1 MKQLI
6 VYAGANGAGK
16 SSLRAG
22 GTDPVDVE
30 IDPDRIARQ
39 ISPTDPRSVDFA
51 AGKEA
56 LQLFDRTLAEGRSLS
71 LETTLTGRTVLG
83 RMQAA
88 KDAGYDVTLRYV
100 AVRDA
105 TINIDRVQARAV
117 QGGHWIDPDTIRRRV
132 AGSLDNL
139 PAAIAIA
146 DRAVLLDNTG
156 SSHRQ
161 VLEIERGRVL
171 SEVPDPPPWLA
182 GQIPRIAVELERVA
196 RQSRVTP
203 SLSPDGRL
211 VQAALN
217 EKIEREMGHLDAAGR
232 ANVKAEVAR
241 ALVEKEDR
249 EGPVVLS
256 AELRRLAITPEALSP
271 GKSDQ
276 PKMPQPEPIRP
287 GRSRR

>member
-1 MKQLI
+1 MKRLI

-39 ISPTDPRSVDFA
+39 INQSDPRSVDFA

-56 LQLFDRTLAEGRSLS
+56 LRLFDRTLAEGRSLS

-117 QGGHWIDPDTIRRRV
+117 QGGHWIDPETIRRRV

-171 SEVPDPPPWLA
+171 SEVSDPPPWLA

-211 VQAALN
+211 VQAAFS

-232 ANVKAEVAR
+232 ADVKAQVAR
-241 ALVEKEDR
+241 ALVEKEER

-256 AELRRLAITPEALSP
+256 AELRRLATAPEPLP
-271 GKSDQ
+271 GKSD
-276 PKMPQPEPIRP
+276 KPEPP
-287 GRSRR
+287 QSKSSKPARRRL

>member
-1 MKQLI
+1 MKRLI

-22 GTDPVDVE
+22 GADPVDVE
-30 IDPDRIARQ
+30 IDPDRIARR
-39 ISPTDPRSVDFA
+39 INPADPRSVDFA

-56 LQLFDRTLAEGRSLS
+56 LRLFDHTLAEGRSLS

-105 TINIDRVQARAV
+105 AINIDRVQARAV
-117 QGGHWIDPDTIRRRV
+117 QGGHWIDPETIRRRV

-139 PAAIAIA
+139 PAAIVIA
-146 DRAVLLDNTG
+146 DRAVLLDNSG

-171 SEVPDPPPWLA
+171 FEAPDPPRWLV
-182 GQIPRIAVELERVA
+182 GQMPRIAAELERVGG
-196 RQSRVTP
+196 QSRLTP
-203 SLSPDGRL
+203 FLSPDGRL
-211 VQAALN
+211 VQAAFN
-217 EKIEREMGHLDAAGR
+217 EKVEREMTHLDAAGR
-232 ANVKAEVAR
+232 ARVKTDFAR
-241 ALVEKEDR
+241 ALSEKER
-249 EGPVVLS
+249 QEGPVVLS
-256 AELRRLAITPEALSP
+256 AELRRLATAPEPSP
-271 GKSDQ
+271 GNSER
-276 PKMPQPEPIRP
+276 PEPPRTEP
-287 GRSRR
+287 DKPSKRRR